1 MLGFAI
7 VASTIANANR
17 GKGQRPYEVKDFM
30 PDFEKLTKTQTTDEM
45 IQFAEMM
52 TIAMGGK
59 DLRKKKK

>member
-17 GKGQRPYEVKDFM
+17 GKGQRPYEIKDFM
-30 PDFEKLTKTQTTDEM
+30 PDFEKTTKTQSVEEM

-52 TIAMGGK
+52 TLGLGGK
-59 DLRKKKK
+59 DLRKKK